1 MKKSVFSLICISI
14 ISIAVNAQQTEIN
27 YPKNDFR
34 NPLGITNYLAG
45 NFGELRTNHFHS
57 GIDIKTN
64 QKEGYKVYAAAE
76 GYISRI
82 NVSPRGYGNAI
93 YIDHPNGYTT
103 VYGHLQKFNDDIQ
116 KYVRDY
122 QYSHQSF
129 AVEIYPKK
137 NELTVKSGDVIAL
150 SGNSGS
156 SGGPHLH
163 FEVRDT
169 KTEEPLNPFL
179 FGLDIPDTSKPLING
194 LYAYPI
200 DGTVNGKKS
209 RLVISNGAALD
220 VSGKIGFGIKTYD
233 KQNGAENP
241 NGTYKISLFV
251 NDEPYFV
258 FTADRL
264 NWDDMRGINRLIDYE
279 DKSKNFSWV
288 YQLFQPDG
296 NPLKMFS
303 EVKNHGI
310 IEAEEG
316 KTYSVRIETMDFAG
330 NKNTVNFKINGK
342 AAPAETQ
349 KNPDALIF
357 YWDKEN
363 HFKKD
368 GIEIFMPKGTI
379 YDDLEF
385 KYRKSENGKY
395 FVHDWNV
402 PVHTYYTIAI
412 EPEGIPSGQLSKAVI
427 KREYQYRGAWK
438 SEFIPAEYRDGRVIA
453 KVRDFGAFSVDID
466 NTKPAITPVNIKENS
481 TFTASNGVI
490 RFTIKDSQTGIGG
503 FSAFID
509 GNWIL
514 AEYDQKTNLVTID
527 LNREGI
533 SNGKHQLE
541 LKVWD
546 EKENTATY
554 TANFNK
560 N

>member
-1 MKKSVFSLICISI
+1 MTVTVTAQNSSPI
-14 ISIAVNAQQTEIN
+14 ID

-34 NPLGITNYLAG
+34 NPIGITNYLAG

-64 QKEGYKVYAAAE
+64 QKEGYKVYSVAD

-82 NVSPRGYGNAI
+82 NISPRGYGYAI

-103 VYGHLQKFNDDIQ
+103 VYGHLQKFNDEIE

-122 QYSHQSF
+122 QYANQTF

-137 NELTVKSGDVIAL
+137 DEFPVKSGDVIAL

-179 FGLDIPDTSKPLING
+179 FGFDVVDSSKPLING

-200 DGTVNGKKS
+200 EGTVNDKS
-209 RLVISNGAALD
+209 NRQVITNGAVLN

-233 KQNGAENP
+233 KQNGADNI

-251 NDEPYFV
+251 DNQPYFT

-264 NWDDMRGINRLIDYE
+264 NWNDMRGINRLIDYE

-303 EVKNHGI
+303 DVKNHGI
-310 IEAEEG
+310 LEVESG
-316 KTYSVRIETMDFAG
+316 KTYNIRIEAMDFAG
-330 NKNTVNFKINGK
+330 NKAIANFKVNGK
-342 AAPAETQ
+342 EAPSI
-349 KNPDALIF
+349 KPIDPNVIIF
-357 YWDKEN
+357 RWNEEN

-368 GIEIFMPKGTI
+368 GLEINLPKGTI
-379 YDDLEF
+379 YDNFEF
-385 KYRKSENGKY
+385 KYRKTENGKY
-395 FVHDWNV
+395 QIHDWNV
-402 PVHTYYTIAI
+402 PVHSYYTVAI
-412 EPEGIPSGQLSKAVI
+412 EQEEIPVAQLNKVVI
-427 KREYQYRGAWK
+427 KREYQYKGIWK
-438 SEFIPAEYRDGRVIA
+438 TDYIPAEYKDGKVVA
-453 KVRDFGAFSVDID
+453 QVRDFGIFSVDLD
-466 NTKPAITPVNIKENS
+466 NTKPTINPVNIKENS
-481 TFTASNGVI
+481 TFTGSNGII
-490 RFTIKDSQTGIGG
+490 RFTIKDSQTEIAG

-509 GNWIL
+509 GKWVL
-514 AEYDQKTNLVTID
+514 AEYDQKFNSLTIN
-527 LNREGI
+527 LNRESI
-533 SNGKHQLE
+533 PNGKHQLE

-554 TANFNK
+554 TANFSK